1 MSSARPFRKN
11 YAFPKTADRGAKPIV
26 TQVVEIS
33 QDGRYLSKHRGFMV
47 VRVGDD
53 EVGRVPLDDI
63 TALILSAHQITLS
76 KNLIVEL
83 AERKAPIITC
93 GKDYHPVALSL
104 PYESHHDTAG
114 ILWTQ
119 IECSKPLAKRLWQS
133 VVKEKIN
140 NQRLVLEYFNPSSPV
155 LSDLDVLAR
164 RVKSGDPENMEAQAA
179 RRYWTALLGP
189 DFRRDFQHGLENALL
204 NYGYSV
210 LRAGTARAA
219 CGAGLTPALGIHH
232 HNRKNPFAL
241 VDDLMEPFRPLV
253 DKSVRNI
260 VDSENRPSGDLTPEI
275 KRQLARVLDEDV
287 ALEKGNSTVMNA
299 LHRLAQTFVKSLQE
313 KNNVLEFPRFSQA
326 HQLF

>member
-1 MSSARPFRKN
+1 
-11 YAFPKTADRGAKPIV
+11 
-26 TQVVEIS
+26 
-33 QDGRYLSKHRGFMV
+33 MV

>member
-1 MSSARPFRKN
+1 
-11 YAFPKTADRGAKPIV
+11 
-26 TQVVEIS
+26 
-33 QDGRYLSKHRGFMV
+33 MV

-275 KRQLARVLDEDV
+275 KRQLARALDEDV

>member
-1 MSSARPFRKN
+1 MFSVRALEKN
-11 YAFPKTADRGAKPIV
+11 YGFPKTGDRGANPIV

-47 VRVGDD
+47 VRADAD

-76 KNLIVEL
+76 KNLIMEL
-83 AERKAPIITC
+83 AERRAPVITC
-93 GKDYHPVALSL
+93 GQDYHPVALSL
-104 PYESHHDTAG
+104 PYDSHHDHTG
-114 ILWTQ
+114 ILWAQ

-133 VVKEKIN
+133 VVKEKIT
-140 NQRLVLEYFNPSSPV
+140 NQRLVLEHFNPSSPV

-179 RRYWTALLGP
+179 RRYWTALLGSG
-189 DFRRDFQHGLENALL
+189 FRRDFQSGQENALL
-204 NYGYSV
+204 NYGYTV
-210 LRAGTARAA
+210 LRAATARAA

-253 DKSVRNI
+253 DKLVREI
-260 VDSENRPSGDLTPEI
+260 IDSENSSTGDLTPKT
-275 KRQLARVLDEDV
+275 KRQLAQVLDQDV

-299 LHRLAQTFVKSLQE
+299 LHRLAQTFVRSLQE
-313 KNNVLEFPRFSQA
+313 KELALEFPKFNQA
-326 HQLF
+326 YHLF